1 MATTGR
7 YRTDQ
12 LIMLQKQTAHGGRMF
27 VSFNFQFVN
36 INRLQKDF
44 YQEIDSWIN
53 QLAQT
58 NILLIKNFTKDLPNT
73 NDWGDCF

>member
-1 MATTGR
+1 
-7 YRTDQ
+7 
-12 LIMLQKQTAHGGRMF
+12 MF

-44 YQEIDSWIN
+44 YQEIDIWIN
-53 QLAQT
+53 QLTQR

-73 NDWGDCF
+73 NDWGDCFFVFENHEIPTTNIHTPSRRQN